1 MRKILFADD
10 DDATRIMMSDLLT
23 AAGFS
28 VEAVRDGAAALDAVR
43 QHPPDLV
50 LLDYRMGKPD
60 GFEVCR
66 TIKHDP
72 RLEYLPVLILTG
84 EGAVEDRLA
93 GFAAGTDDYLPKPF
107 DARELLARIR
117 ALLRITEQGREL
129 NPTSGLPGGEAIQRE
144 FDRRRAA
151 IADFTLCYLDLDSFK
166 PFNDHFGFPI
176 ADAVIGEVGSILKRV
191 VAGTDAFAGHIGGDD
206 FVLICDRWAAR
217 SLVERARRSF
227 QEALTRFVPA
237 EVVEAGVYPGR
248 SREGVEEQ
256 IPLTRLAAAL
266 LHLHPARSPDLA
278 RLGEVAA
285 DAKRRAKTLSDDGLI
300 EIDVVT

>member
-66 TIKHDP
+66 TIKRDP

-151 IADFTLCYLDLDSFK
+151 VAEFTLCYLDLDSFK
-166 PFNDHFGFPI
+166 PFNDQFGFPI

-217 SLVERARRSF
+217 SLVERAQRSF

-237 EVVEAGVYPGR
+237 EVVEAGRYLGR

-266 LHLHPARSPDLA
+266 LHLHPATSPDLA

-285 DAKRRAKTLSDDGLI
+285 DAKRRAKTLSNERLI
-300 EIDVVT
+300 EIDVAT